1 MNTIDT
7 LSEELL
13 KEFSFFKKTP
23 PAVINKEFLN
33 KIKNEKLKKKK
44 VILNNCPLKEIYD
57 TYIDVNGIKK
67 LSEYLVRIDSEF
79 KKQIP
84 PFMKENFTLEEISTE
99 YDDRENVYSDDK
111 IIESKVFEIA
121 GIKNEK
127 EIDVRFE
134 RLGPIYENWY
144 AIGGNRKKLLS
155 IDTTSIIDL
164 VEKYLELDKNLRNM
178 DILNKTYK
186 LWEKMNRNDINK
198 LIVKQYDGST
208 SSKNKAYENLE
219 YFFPQYISDI
229 INAPVMYMMLFR
241 EAVVDY
247 KNSLEEVIRR
257 LYPLT

>member
-57 TYIDVNGIKK
+57 TYIDVN
-67 LSEYLVRIDSEF
+67 
-79 KKQIP
+79 
-84 PFMKENFTLEEISTE
+84 
-99 YDDRENVYSDDK
+99 
-111 IIESKVFEIA
+111 

-198 LIVKQYDGST
+198 LIVKQYDGNT